1 MLLSGKVAVVTGAA
15 QGIGQACAER
25 LAEEGARVIVVDLND
40 VDGERVAREI
50 SENGRTAKFIHANV
64 AERLDVHNLMAAAL
78 EAYGG
83 VDVMVCNA
91 GIVDDVPFLE
101 LEEAEFDRVLR
112 TNLKGTLL
120 CGQAAARQFVKQI
133 AAGRK
138 PGAIVNMSSINAVFG
153 LPDHV
158 AYSVSKGAVMQL
170 TRSMALAL
178 APHGI
183 RVNAVGP
190 GTIETPLIKNVV
202 KDEAFRDT
210 VLSRT
215 PLGRIGEPAEIAAI
229 VAWLASDQASYVT
242 GETIYADGGRTVAE
256 LHDAEGGVSGSAAVT
271 QQVAGRVPLAKRNAP
286 CSLAVAN
293 MGSRF
298 ASRIPENSRLRYG
311 SCGIFPRCVTLR

>member
-25 LAEEGARVIVVDLND
+25 LAEEGAKVIVVDLND

-50 SENGRTAKFIHANV
+50 CEKGRAAKFIQANV
-64 AERLDVHNLMAAAL
+64 AERLDVHNLIAAAL
-78 EAYGG
+78 EDYGG

-101 LEEAEFDRVLR
+101 LDEAEFDRVLR

-120 CGQAAARQFVKQI
+120 CGQAAARQFIKQI

-158 AYSVSKGAVMQL
+158 AYSVSKGAVTQL

-202 KDEAFRDT
+202 KDEAFREM

-215 PLGRIGEPAEIAAI
+215 PLGRIGEPAEVAAI

-242 GETIYADGGRTVAE
+242 GETIYADGGR
-256 LHDAEGGVSGSAAVT
+256 L
-271 QQVAGRVPLAKRNAP
+271 
-286 CSLAVAN
+286 SLNYMMPKV
-293 MGSRF
+293 
-298 ASRIPENSRLRYG
+298 E
-311 SCGIFPRCVTLR
+311 